1 MVKRNQNLERHP
13 VWRLPLMRLSGPA
26 HQRSE
31 ISRGFWHPLI
41 DRSRRAPLPSS
52 LHYLFEF
59 PSPFGKIFHGLHLTT
74 LLSEPTDP
82 GVAKQSHMATDISQ
96 LIWNISDKWR
106 AQPMTSIVHDLN
118 EHSFEQ
124 DLKGSTHGPTG
135 PTLRT

>member
-1 MVKRNQNLERHP
+1 MGHP

-41 DRSRRAPLPSS
+41 DRRAPLPSNPIFSS

-59 PSPFGKIFHGLHLTT
+59 PSPFGKIFHGLQLTT

-82 GVAKQSHMATDISQ
+82 GVAKQSHMATDFLQ

-106 AQPMTSIVHDLN
+106 AQPMTSIQDLN
-118 EHSFEQ
+118 EHCFEQ
-124 DLKGSTHGPTG
+124 DIKGPSLSVMS
-135 PTLRT
+135 PTL